1 MEAPSSCPVYMHAL
15 ISMAH
20 HWSQA
25 TRETGTAVKVVLF
38 DHTPIKILGPVFCS
52 YASRSCL
59 RRNRLLRA
67 LSADRLYQRFP
78 VPAGVPHGTK

>member
-25 TRETGTAVKVVLF
+25 TRGTGTAVKVVLF

-52 YASRSCL
+52 YAHHRE
-59 RRNRLLRA
+59 A
-67 LSADRLYQRFP
+67 LDLIIREIKIHVYGIRQTANVS
-78 VPAGVPHGTK
+78 